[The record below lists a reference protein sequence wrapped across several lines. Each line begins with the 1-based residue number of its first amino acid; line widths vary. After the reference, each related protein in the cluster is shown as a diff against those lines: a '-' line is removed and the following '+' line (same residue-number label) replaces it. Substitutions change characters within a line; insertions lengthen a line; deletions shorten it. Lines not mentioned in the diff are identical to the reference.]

1 MLLVRDRLVMKKLN
15 FIVMGVLAFL
25 LIAAG
30 AQADSGFYVEAGL
43 SYQST
48 STGSPEYT
56 ASNPLGDF
64 GFGYTFDLGD
74 LDLNLYF
81 KHRSSIPDT
90 EEGLGQNFIGFELR
104 RYFR

>member
-1 MLLVRDRLVMKKLN
+1 MKDLIVKLLLYWAI
-15 FIVMGVLAFL
+15 FALAL
-25 LIAAG
+25 LAAY
-30 AQADSGFYVEAGL
+30 AHADSGFYVEAGP

-74 LDLNLYF
+74 LDLNLYY

-90 EEGLGQNFIGFELR
+90 EEGAGQNFVGFELR